1 MLINLLNNDTYD
13 YRLSDI
19 YQDESRFFFGSVLKD
34 RVTIL
39 GGEYRLRA
47 ARQRGPLF
55 IEAPVSQKWA
65 QSWKSVR
72 HLCFEEKRKNTS
84 FMSRLNNNP
93 PELAHSLLFMVH
105 TLDSIAQG
113 FP

>member
-1 MLINLLNNDTYD
+1 M
-13 YRLSDI
+13 
-19 YQDESRFFFGSVLKD
+19 KD

-39 GGEYRLRA
+39 GGEYRLSA

-55 IEAPVSQKWA
+55 IEAPLSQKWA
-65 QSWKSVR
+65 QSWKSVC
-72 HLCFEEKRKNTS
+72 HLCFEEKTKQNTS

-93 PELAHSLLFMVH
+93 PDLAHSPLFMVH

>member
-1 MLINLLNNDTYD
+1 MTPTTTD
-13 YRLSDI
+13 YQTFIRMKAD
-19 YQDESRFFFGSVLKD
+19 FFQSVLKD

-55 IEAPVSQKWA
+55 IEAPLSQKWA
-65 QSWKSVR
+65 QSWKSVLD
-72 HLCFEEKRKNTS
+72 LCFEEKKTKKKKNHKLHEQTKQQS
-84 FMSRLNNNP
+84 TLTWLTRP
-93 PELAHSLLFMVH
+93 LFMVH